1 MGLFFSNIAYT
12 SPFLH
17 HECISLVYPYTLFPS
32 SLRLSARM
40 ASEGSELPRCRG
52 SLASRTKLRKHFC
65 GLYFTDWYILMISKP
80 WLMYHI
86 SDGVAISSCHA
97 RIPHPGTSNRGS
109 FFWETEWEIFM
120 ILYVWTWCMISR
132 DWPRVKTEAY
142 FRKILIRSHIRMT

>member
-1 MGLFFSNIAYT
+1 MNWGYFFSNIAYT

-65 GLYFTDWYILMISKP
+65 WLYSTDWYILMISKP
-80 WLMYHI
+80 GLMYHI

-97 RIPHPGTSNRGS
+97 RIPHPRTSNRGS
-109 FFWETEWEIFM
+109 FFFEKLNERFSWFCMCGHGVWFREID
-120 ILYVWTWCMISR
+120 LGSKQRLISE
-132 DWPRVKTEAY
+132 KY
-142 FRKILIRSHIRMT
+142 S